1 MIKELSAQGCN
12 PIFPVALAAAFVFFA
27 SIGVADAQSQKFQF
41 AVIGDTGY
49 SKRGEQEFEHMM
61 AAVNRE
67 PLTFVVHVG
76 DFEADPRPY
85 ARNPDKIS
93 MPCTDESF
101 ARARASFN
109 ASSMSAM

>member
-1 MIKELSAQGCN
+1 MIKELSARECN

-61 AAVNRE
+61 AAMNRE
-67 PLTFVVHVG
+67 PLRF
-76 DFEADPRPY
+76 
-85 ARNPDKIS
+85 
-93 MPCTDESF
+93 PCPAPMRASR
-101 ARARASFN
+101 ARARR
-109 ASSMSAM
+109 SSARRIRSC